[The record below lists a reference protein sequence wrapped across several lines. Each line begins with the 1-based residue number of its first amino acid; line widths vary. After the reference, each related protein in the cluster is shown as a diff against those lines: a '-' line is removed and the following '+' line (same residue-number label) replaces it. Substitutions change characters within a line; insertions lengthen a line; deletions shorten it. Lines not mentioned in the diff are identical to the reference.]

1 LSSALSSQAQRLRL
15 DDIVTRNAN
24 RKPLLSRRRIMARTV
39 ADHLVDTLARAGVR
53 QIYGVVGD
61 SLNPVTDALRR
72 STLKWVHVRHEETAA
87 FAAGAEAQLTG
98 NLAVCAGSCG
108 PGNLHLINGLYDA
121 HRSAAPVLAIAAHI
135 PSSEVG
141 TGYFQET
148 HPEQLFREC
157 SHYCEL
163 ISNPRQAP
171 RVLQSAMQHAVSKR
185 GVSVIVLPGDVAAL
199 DEPSDGFAQ
208 GASLACPQVR
218 PCDHDLAR
226 LADLLNQARRVTLFC
241 GAGCAGAHA
250 EVVALADKLKAPV
263 GYSFRGKEW
272 IEYDNPN
279 AVGMTGLLGWG
290 AAYQAMHGCD
300 VLVLLGTDFPY
311 ESFLPQSPK
320 IAQVDLRAER
330 LGRRSK
336 LDLGLCGDIG
346 ETIRALLPLVK
357 PATDRTFLDAMLEHQ
372 AVARRKLR
380 AYVDHVGKRRPI
392 HPEYVAATVNELA
405 AQDAVFTVDTGM
417 CCVWGARYVEAARN
431 RRMLGSFNHGSMAN
445 ALPQAIGAQTAYP
458 GRQVISFSGD
468 GGLAMLM
475 GELLTLAQ
483 YQLPVKI
490 VLFDNHRLGMVQLE
504 QEAAGLPHYG
514 VELKNP
520 NFAKLAEAVGLTG
533 LRVEDPAEVRPALQ
547 QALASSGPVLVDA
560 VTDPNVLSMPPR
572 ATIQQA
578 KGFALAMTKM
588 AFTGELHDVID
599 TVMANWRNLI

>member
-1 LSSALSSQAQRLRL
+1 M
-15 DDIVTRNAN
+15 T
-24 RKPLLSRRRIMARTV
+24 RTV
-39 ADHLVDTLARAGVR
+39 GEHLVDTLVQAGVR

-72 STLKWVHVRHEETAA
+72 STLKWVDVRHEESGAY
-87 FAAGAEAQLTG
+87 AAGAEAQLTG
-98 NLAVCAGSCG
+98 QLAVCAGSCG

-121 HRSAAPVLAIAAHI
+121 HRSMAPVLAIAAHI
-135 PSSEVG
+135 PSSEIG
-141 TGYFQET
+141 TSYFQET

-171 RVLQSAMQHAVSKR
+171 RVVQSAMQHAVSKR

-208 GASLACPQVR
+208 GAVTTCPQVR
-218 PCDHDLAR
+218 PCDGDLGR
-226 LADLLNQARRVTLFC
+226 LADLINKAKTVTLFC
-241 GAGCAGAHA
+241 GAGCAGAHD

-272 IEYDNPN
+272 IEYDNPS

-290 AAYQAMHGCD
+290 AAYKAMNGCD
-300 VLVLLGTDFPY
+300 VLLLLGTDFPY
-311 ESFLPQSPK
+311 ESFMPANPK
-320 IAQVDLRAER
+320 IAQVDIRAER

-336 LDLGLCGDIG
+336 LDLGLCGDIR
-346 ETIRALLPLVK
+346 ETIRGLLPLVK
-357 PATDRTFLDAMLEHQ
+357 PATDRTFLDRMLEQ
-372 AVARRKLR
+372 QQVAKRKLR
-380 AYVDHVGKRRPI
+380 AYVEHVGKRRPI

-417 CCVWGARYVEAARN
+417 CCVWGARYLEAARN
-431 RRMLGSFNHGSMAN
+431 RRVIGSFNHGSMAN

-490 VLFDNHRLGMVQLE
+490 VLFDNHRLGMVSLE
-504 QEAAGLPHYG
+504 QEVAGFPQYG

-520 NFAKLAEAVGLTG
+520 NFAALAEAVGLTG
-533 LRVEDPAEVRPALQ
+533 LRVEDPAQVRPALEK
-547 QALASSGPVLVDA
+547 ALATKGPVLVD
-560 VTDPNVLSMPPR
+560 VLTDPHVLEMPPK

-588 AFTGELHDVID
+588 AFTGELDDVLD
-599 TVMANWRNLI
+599 TVMANWRYL

>member
-1 LSSALSSQAQRLRL
+1 
-15 DDIVTRNAN
+15 
-24 RKPLLSRRRIMARTV
+24 MARTV
-39 ADHLVDTLARAGVR
+39 AEHLVDTLAQAGVR
-53 QIYGVVGD
+53 QLYGVVGD

-72 STLKWVHVRHEETAA
+72 NGTIKWIDVRHEESAA

-98 NLAVCAGSCG
+98 QLAVCAGSCG
-108 PGNLHLINGLYDA
+108 PGNLHLINGLFDA
-121 HRSAAPVLAIAAHI
+121 HRSAAPVLALAAHI

-148 HPEQLFREC
+148 HPDQLFREC

-171 RVLQSAMQHAVSKR
+171 RVLQSALQHAVSQR

-199 DEPSDGFAQ
+199 DAPSNGLAE
-208 GASLACPQVR
+208 GAVAACPQVR
-218 PCDHDLAR
+218 PCDEDLAR
-226 LADLLNQARRVTLFC
+226 LADLLNKGKRATLFC
-241 GAGCAGAHA
+241 GAGCAGAHD

-272 IEYDNPN
+272 IECDNPN

-290 AAYQAMHGCD
+290 AAYKAMHGCD

-311 ESFLPQSPK
+311 ETFMPTNPK
-320 IAQVDLRAER
+320 IAQVDIRPER

-336 LDLGLCGDIG
+336 LDLGLCGG
-346 ETIRALLPLVK
+346 VRETIRALLPLIK
-357 PATDRTFLDAMLEHQ
+357 PRTDRSFLDAMLEQ
-372 AVARRKLR
+372 NVAARRKLR
-380 AYVDHVGKRRPI
+380 AYVDNVSKRRPI

-405 AQDAVFTVDTGM
+405 AKDAVFTVDTGM
-417 CCVWGARYVEAARN
+417 CAVWGARYVEAAKN
-431 RRMLGSFNHGSMAN
+431 RRIIGSFNHGSMAN

-458 GRQVISFSGD
+458 DRQVISFSGD

-483 YQLPVKI
+483 YQLPVKV

-520 NFAKLAEAVGLTG
+520 NFAALAEAVGLTG
-533 LRVEDPAEVRPALQ
+533 LRVEDPAQVRPALEK
-547 QALASSGPVLVDA
+547 ALAAKGPVLVDV
-560 VTDPNVLSMPPR
+560 VTDANVLSMPPK
-572 ATIQQA
+572 ATIKQA
-578 KGFALAMTKM
+578 EGFALAMTKM
-588 AFTGELHDVID
+588 AFTGELADVAD
-599 TVMANWRNLI
+599 TVMANWRYL